1 MLKKFKVRNF
11 KNFQDEVVFDLSKI
25 KKYEFNNHL
34 IKNGIVKS
42 GVVFG
47 KNGAGKTNLGYA
59 IFDIVNHLTDK
70 EKTTPVVQ
78 PYRNLNSKDEFV
90 NFYYEFVFE
99 NSVLEYQYKKIDPEI
114 ILYEKLCI
122 DGNELIEY
130 DYSSNRGY
138 CKLKGTENL
147 NVVLDNT
154 KLSFVKYINSNS
166 VLERNNTNLVFKKFM
181 SFVDNMLLFYS
192 LDANKYFGY
201 KSGSE
206 SLSDS
211 IVRKNKLDDFNAFLN
226 KLEIKCKLKS
236 REVDGKYEIINV
248 FDEGEAN
255 FFSTASTGTRA
266 LILFYYWLINSEE
279 ATLIFMDEFD
289 AYYHFELS
297 EEIVKEILK
306 ERDIQILFTS
316 HNTNLMDNDIFRPD
330 CLFILQDKGILSM
343 SDLTQKEL
351 RKAHNLQKMYKAGA
365 FNAS

>member
-181 SFVDNMLLFYS
+181 SFI
-192 LDANKYFGY
+192 AK
-201 KSGSE
+201 
-206 SLSDS
+206 
-211 IVRKNKLDDFNAFLN
+211 
-226 KLEIKCKLKS
+226 
-236 REVDGKYEIINV
+236 
-248 FDEGEAN
+248 
-255 FFSTASTGTRA
+255 
-266 LILFYYWLINSEE
+266 
-279 ATLIFMDEFD
+279 IF
-289 AYYHFELS
+289 
-297 EEIVKEILK
+297 ICI
-306 ERDIQILFTS
+306 
-316 HNTNLMDNDIFRPD
+316 
-330 CLFILQDKGILSM
+330 
-343 SDLTQKEL
+343 
-351 RKAHNLQKMYKAGA
+351 
-365 FNAS
+365 